1 MAPATTRER
10 VGLFVGLNLG
20 SSFSWRTWRRL
31 GRLAVQLGTRNSK
44 LETRTLEI
52 KLMPKILSCPKCSF
66 ETTESLAR
74 CPSCGSRLQSARKV
88 RILGWLLLVI
98 GTGLVLFMGALG
110 LYLASIIAQ
119 SGEPGGTT
127 RFTGGPQDVALIVAV
142 FGLVI
147 SFGLASMAGGLWQI
161 IYGKPNRKVMVAMF
175 LVAGILVAIAWVIR
189 QMD

>member
-110 LYLASIIAQ
+110 LYLASRSEEHTSELQ
-119 SGEPGGTT
+119 SRLHLVCRLLLEKKKTS
-127 RFTGGPQDVALIVAV
+127 DALPI
-142 FGLVI
+142 
-147 SFGLASMAGGLWQI
+147 
-161 IYGKPNRKVMVAMF
+161 
-175 LVAGILVAIAWVIR
+175 
-189 QMD
+189 DD